1 MSRPQIPD
9 DEHRTRLLEGMARA
23 VTACGYAEITTSD
36 IVREANV
43 SKRTFYQFFKDK
55 SECLIALFNHSA
67 QRIEATLRASIDP
80 QGDWSSQIDRTIQ
93 IYLETLAANPVLLRT
108 LFVEILALGA
118 AGLSARRIAMEKIA
132 AVLLEAAAYQ
142 RENQIPQWL
151 STSLIGGVNEM
162 VLQHIEQDQIALLP
176 QLSGNAAAFM
186 KNTIQIFT
194 HEGAPRGSKPRGTVR
209 ARR

>member
-23 VTACGYAEITTSD
+23 VTACGYAELTTSD

-162 VLQHIEQDQIALLP
+162 VLQHEI
-176 QLSGNAAAFM
+176 
-186 KNTIQIFT
+186 
-194 HEGAPRGSKPRGTVR
+194 
-209 ARR
+209 

>member
-1 MSRPQIPD
+1 
-9 DEHRTRLLEGMARA
+9 MARA
-23 VTACGYAEITTSD
+23 VTACGYAELTTSD

-194 HEGAPRGSKPRGTVR
+194 HEGAQRGSKPRGTVR